1 VVTVY
6 TPPPFTVGTAFVNV
20 AVSPLVAV
28 IRIEMGATRGVLVA
42 HVHPH
47 DTTVPVCQDA
57 PDEESFISTV
67 EVVYSVP
74 LMGLL
79 IANQYESVPLFT
91 VTAIVAEAPPLAEP
105 VVEAFADVLE
115 DDAFAVVVDVDAAFA
130 DVDAA
135 FAVVVDVD
143 AAFAVVVDVDAA
155 FAVVAALLTVA
166 EVPSAALT
174 NVPAGAKGVPLQSLI
189 IEGKEHPFTY
199 HAHAVHEIPLDAKY
213 ANIS

>member
-1 VVTVY
+1 MVTVY

-130 DVDAA
+130 
-135 FAVVVDVD
+135 VVEDVD

-155 FAVVAALLTVA
+155 FAVVAAATVA